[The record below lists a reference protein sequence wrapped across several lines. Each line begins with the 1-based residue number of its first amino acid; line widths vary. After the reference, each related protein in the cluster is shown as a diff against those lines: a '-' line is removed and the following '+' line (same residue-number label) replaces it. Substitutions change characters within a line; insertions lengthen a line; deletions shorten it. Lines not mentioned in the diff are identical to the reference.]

1 MIDALTDALEWFG
14 DHPAVMWW
22 SGAVSATMFFGTLLV
37 VPVLLV
43 KMPADYFLHDRHETP
58 PDWRGQHPALRWSVL
73 IGKNLLGGLLVGMGI
88 LMLVLPGQGL
98 LTILLG
104 ITLLDLPGKR
114 RLEIALMRRPGV
126 SRAVNWLRR
135 KYGRPPLQM
144 PAKSTSKDGPS
155 DSHAPPS

>member
-1 MIDALTDALEWFG
+1 MIDALTSAMDWFREN
-14 DHPAVMWW
+14 PAAMWW
-22 SGAVSATMFFGTLLV
+22 SGAVSLSMFIGTLLV

-43 KMPADYFLHDRHETP
+43 KMPADYFINDRQEP
-58 PDWRGQHPALRWSVL
+58 PLDWREQHPALRWSGR
-73 IGKNLLGGLLVGMGI
+73 IAKNVLGGLLVVMGI

-114 RLEIALMRRPGV
+114 RLEIALLRRPGV

-135 KYGRPPLQM
+135 KYDRAPLQM
-144 PAKSTSKDGPS
+144 PAKSTW
-155 DSHAPPS
+155 HA

>member
-1 MIDALTDALEWFG
+1 MIEAVTTVLDWFRE
-14 DHPAVMWW
+14 HPAAMWW
-22 SGAVSATMFFGTLLV
+22 SGALSLAMFLGTLLV

-58 PDWRGQHPALRWSVL
+58 PDWRGQHPALRWSAR

-104 ITLLDLPGKR
+104 VSLLDLPGKR
-114 RLEIALMRRPGV
+114 RVEMALLRRRGV

-135 KYGRPPLQM
+135 KYERPPLQI
-144 PAKSTSKDGPS
+144 PPKSS
-155 DSHAPPS
+155 SHE

>member
-1 MIDALTDALEWFG
+1 MIDALTDAMDWFRK
-14 DHPAVMWW
+14 HPAAMWW
-22 SGAVSATMFFGTLLV
+22 SGAVSLSMFLGTLLI

-58 PDWRGQHPALRWSVL
+58 PDWRGQHPALRWSTL

-88 LMLVLPGQGL
+88 LMLVLPGQGA

-114 RLEIALMRRPGV
+114 RLEIALLRRPGV
-126 SRAVNWLRR
+126 GRAVNWLRR
-135 KYGRPPLQM
+135 KYLRPPLQM
-144 PAKSTSKDGPS
+144 PAKSS
-155 DSHAPPS
+155 SHG